1 VQSVEEDMDSRDDTL
16 GNGLSESVK
25 LRDVSTTL
33 HSESDVNV
41 GKLLGS
47 NNEDGL
53 VNLVSE
59 ESTED

>member
-1 VQSVEEDMDSRDDTL
+1 LHEIGVDIRDDTF

-25 LRDVSTTL
+25 LRDVTTTL
-33 HSESDVNV
+33 YSESDVDV
-41 GKLLGS
+41 GELLGS

-59 ESTED
+59 KSTEN

>member
-1 VQSVEEDMDSRDDTL
+1 MDSRDDTL

-41 GKLLGS
+41 GELLGS

-53 VNLVSE
+53 VDLVSE
-59 ESTED
+59 ESTGD